1 MGVSSDIEDGLG
13 KTGRL
18 LTRSGVA
25 PADYTGRWDV
35 GYYRIGVELVSRQH
49 KLRSALQT
57 SALDSSSN
65 PLRITV
71 SSETLQIQ
79 LNQIAMQIK
88 VIGGSRYFDGQA
100 IPVGGGGSA
109 TGEVEAGWGI
119 QHWDQR
125 NIYRTVRTDG
135 AAIPTYALVFLGA
148 LHLETFLKPS
158 NFPSVVTTAFEKIT
172 YNLTGYS
179 ISLKDFWWR
188 MLEPLR
194 DLALSQVVTTY
205 DPFIDA
211 VGALPTPT
219 SRVGVA
225 DGWVLLGSKSLGK
238 NVLRYS
244 TLTRDEPENF
254 PAANQ
259 YDPEDGA
266 DDIKVIERAGD
277 VLVAIASG
285 AIYRA
290 VRSGTAMAIGTLV
303 PNVGGVGRWGSTTVG
318 STLYLVTQSGLKA
331 VDVNTGGVTPLAAV
345 DRMMLDERKWQD
357 SLANVHVEYDAFAGC
372 LILLNTTRKEAIL
385 FWESTGTVTTLEN
398 CPWRFLT
405 AGPDVTTGGPR
416 RVFWVMDDGRVHCI
430 DAGWD
435 MTHRLMCSPT
445 FPNGTA
451 ALTLTTISGSTTTTL
466 NFNPI
471 IVPGGLPPDC
481 KGFYLHF
488 TSGNLAGTSTVVSAV
503 TGGYQVTV
511 PALSSVPDVGSQVSV
526 APIVFRVVLPQVP
539 GSNDEFDPFERK
551 RVKTIMPSI
560 VSVPGF
566 GSTVTLGCYRRSTK
580 LAGKTSAG
588 GDVPDQG
595 AVYVGDT
602 GAHGVEVYPYVESLI
617 PNQDFELKALR
628 VLGEVTGSTTETRQV

>member
-1 MGVSSDIEDGLG
+1 MPEPRDDPKKSWTYDLISPGANLQVERSKARLPGLVESVGTDGRFLGAVRTFPGFADTTVHNVPVSGTGRSVTWTLQNITLAKYASIAKGTSGARLRGIVLIADNQAGNKKAAYFAYYDSSTGTTDVKQITEDFTFSSDGNSEDISHSSRYIYVVSSTDSTANRAVWYNFSISGGWGDDSGQLESRRMGVSSDIEDGLG

-119 QHWDQR
+119 QHWDQI

-135 AAIPTYALVFLGA
+135 AVMPTDALEFLGA

-244 TLTRDEPENF
+244 TLTRD
-254 PAANQ
+254 
-259 YDPEDGA
+259 
-266 DDIKVIERAGD
+266 
-277 VLVAIASG
+277 
-285 AIYRA
+285 
-290 VRSGTAMAIGTLV
+290 
-303 PNVGGVGRWGSTTVG
+303 
-318 STLYLVTQSGLKA
+318 
-331 VDVNTGGVTPLAAV
+331 
-345 DRMMLDERKWQD
+345 
-357 SLANVHVEYDAFAGC
+357 
-372 LILLNTTRKEAIL
+372 
-385 FWESTGTVTTLEN
+385 
-398 CPWRFLT
+398 
-405 AGPDVTTGGPR
+405 
-416 RVFWVMDDGRVHCI
+416 
-430 DAGWD
+430 
-435 MTHRLMCSPT
+435 
-445 FPNGTA
+445 
-451 ALTLTTISGSTTTTL
+451 
-466 NFNPI
+466 
-471 IVPGGLPPDC
+471 
-481 KGFYLHF
+481 
-488 TSGNLAGTSTVVSAV
+488 
-503 TGGYQVTV
+503 
-511 PALSSVPDVGSQVSV
+511 
-526 APIVFRVVLPQVP
+526 
-539 GSNDEFDPFERK
+539 
-551 RVKTIMPSI
+551 
-560 VSVPGF
+560 
-566 GSTVTLGCYRRSTK
+566 
-580 LAGKTSAG
+580 
-588 GDVPDQG
+588 
-595 AVYVGDT
+595 
-602 GAHGVEVYPYVESLI
+602 
-617 PNQDFELKALR
+617 
-628 VLGEVTGSTTETRQV
+628 